1 MARLIETNT
10 SPMQQVEV
18 DLVTLDLVENALRN
32 ARYEMD
38 EVLFRTALSPG
49 IAGAEGGSLHAG
61 DALSARRP
69 WPAAAHVLDRCP
81 RATLPRRTR
90 CAPPRH
96 VRAAAA
102 APPAWRGAGG
112 IRRGHPRR
120 RAGR

>member
-49 IAGAEGGSLHAG
+49 I
-61 DALSARRP
+61 R
-69 WPAAAHVLDRCP
+69 
-81 RATLPRRTR
+81 
-90 CAPPRH
+90 
-96 VRAAAA
+96 
-102 APPAWRGAGG
+102 
-112 IRRGHPRR
+112 
-120 RAGR
+120 